1 MPVQYTIKLY
11 DDAGVAIGIVTPL
24 SIAVVH
30 KINTPSVATFSVN
43 LNASVVQDLDYNYII
58 EIIRSD
64 PSVGM
69 QAYTEFSGFIRY
81 WNRKYEQNP
90 IMEVT
95 AVDASSIIQSRIV
108 AWFPNLDWVSFF
120 RAVTFPTASKIL
132 TYLWNYNIGSL
143 ARFYP
148 PILTTGQQRRYG
160 SRLDRWTDGRIS
172 TAVDAVDLGI
182 GAAIEI
188 ACSGENLHDVMV
200 KVADTGGLDFTVL
213 FDIPTLAYTFFYAD
227 NLGADRRSYLKLSQ
241 ANNTIGNLSRSTNL
255 INYYTMFHV
264 IGKGDDK
271 NNLRNQYPTTAPT
284 GISLRE
290 AFVKGADQKNGQQLY
305 NLGFSRFRQQR
316 QKIQAYDIEILQSS
330 VWRYGRDYFLGDLVS
345 VDANAAVP
353 LTRKIYAV
361 SLAMDS
367 QGAEEVQIDLAAI

>member
-1 MPVQYTIKLY
+1 MSVQYTIKLY

-64 PSVGM
+64 PTVGM
-69 QAYTEFSGFIRY
+69 QAYTEFSGFIRF

-108 AWFPNLDWVSFF
+108 AWYPNLDWVSFF

-132 TYLWNYNIGSL
+132 TYLWNYNIGSS

-148 PILTTGQQRRYG
+148 PILTSGQTRRYG
-160 SRLDRWTDGRIS
+160 IKLDRWTDGRIS

-182 GAAIEI
+182 GAAIEVS
-188 ACSGENLHDVMV
+188 CSGENLHDVMV

-213 FDIPTLAYTFFYAD
+213 FDIPTLAFTFFYAD

-264 IGKGDDK
+264 LGKGDDK

-290 AFVKGADQKNGQQLY
+290 TFVKGADQKNGQQLY
-305 NLGFSRFRQQR
+305 NLAFSRFRQQR

-361 SLAMDS
+361 SLSMDS

>member
-132 TYLWNYNIGSL
+132 TYLWNYNIGSY

-148 PILTTGQQRRYG
+148 PILTSGQQRRYG

-182 GAAIEI
+182 GAAIEV